1 MSAAGTVT
9 PTPVEAVRL
18 ADPYPFYAR
27 LVAER
32 PFAFDEALGAWVAAD
47 AAAVR
52 AVLGAGAL
60 RVRPVAEPVPAGI
73 AGTPAGEVFGE
84 LVRMTDG
91 AAAARLKGVV
101 AQALARADLGRAGAL
116 AARYTREALARG
128 GDVPCEELMF
138 GIPARVV
145 ATLSGLTE
153 GADREAAAAIGD
165 FVRCIPATAT
175 SADHRAA
182 ARAAVRLRE
191 LLGPPLTSAPAAS
204 AQDTACGPGPAGA
217 APDASPASGPTVPPG
232 PTGGREAGACGP
244 ADGSAPAPLRDS
256 RPGTGGG
263 TPGSGASASDAA
275 PAARPAAGRQ
285 GAAGTAAGLRA
296 ATGGGAPGVCPG
308 VHRGSVAGA
317 PYAAGRANGLLRELV
332 GAAERAGCTDPGP
345 LLSNAIGFLSQT
357 YDATAGLI
365 GNTLVALARG
375 ADAPDTGALVRE
387 VVRYD
392 APVQNTRRF
401 AAEPFTHAGSTV
413 EPGQQVLVV
422 LAAAN
427 RDPAV
432 NPDPHALSPG
442 RVNPAVF
449 TFGAGAHRCP
459 GGELATALAT
469 AVVGELRRAGW
480 STTTTPAYRPLANA
494 RIPLL

>member
-1 MSAAGTVT
+1 MTSTVH

-52 AVLGAGAL
+52 AVLGSGAL

-73 AGTPAGEVFGE
+73 AGTAAGEVFGE

-91 AAAARLKGVV
+91 AAAARLKGAV
-101 AQALARADLGRAGAL
+101 AGALARADLGRAAAL
-116 AARYTREALARG
+116 AARYTREALAQG
-128 GDVPCEELMF
+128 GEVPYEELMF
-138 GIPARVV
+138 GVPARVV
-145 ATLSGLTE
+145 AALSGLTD
-153 GADREAAAAIGD
+153 GADREAARAIGD
-165 FVRCIPATAT
+165 FVRCVPASAT
-175 SADHRAA
+175 QDDHRAA
-182 ARAAVRLRE
+182 VAAATRLRE
-191 LLGPPLTSAPAAS
+191 LLGPALTAAATAPAPEPATPPTPAPGPDSAPSPGLRAAPGRAPAA
-204 AQDTACGPGPAGA
+204 GNA
-217 APDASPASGPTVPPG
+217 AP
-232 PTGGREAGACGP
+232 GA
-244 ADGSAPAPLRDS
+244 R
-256 RPGTGGG
+256 
-263 TPGSGASASDAA
+263 PGSGPSSG
-275 PAARPAAGRQ
+275 PPSGP
-285 GAAGTAAGLRA
+285 AGTAAPAHA
-296 ATGGGAPGVCPG
+296 AASGPASTPGTSAGGFACV
-308 VHRGSVAGA
+308 A
-317 PYAAGRANGLLRELV
+317 PYPAGQANGLLRELV
-332 GAAERAGCTDPGP
+332 VAAERSGRPDPGP

-375 ADAPDTGALVRE
+375 ADTPDTGALVRE

-413 EPGQQVLVV
+413 EPGQQLLVL

-469 AVVGELRRAGW
+469 AVVTELRTAGW
-480 STTTTPAYRPLANA
+480 STTATPAYRPLANA

>member
-1 MSAAGTVT
+1 MTSTVPPAPV

-52 AVLGAGAL
+52 AVLGSGAL
-60 RVRPVAEPVPAGI
+60 RVRPVGEPVPAGI
-73 AGTPAGEVFGE
+73 AGTAAGEVFGD
-84 LVRMTDG
+84 LVRMRDG
-91 AAAARLKGVV
+91 AAAARLKGAV
-101 AQALARADLGRAGAL
+101 AEALAGAGLGHAAAL
-116 AARYTREALARG
+116 AARFTRELLAEG
-128 GDVPCEELMF
+128 GEPPYEELMF
-138 GIPARVV
+138 GVPARVV
-145 ATLSGLTE
+145 AVLCGLAD
-153 GADREAAAAIGD
+153 GADREAAAATAD
-165 FVRCIPATAT
+165 FVRCVPASAT
-175 SADHRAA
+175 RADHQAA
-182 ARAAVRLRE
+182 AQAATRLRT
-191 LLGPPLTSAPAAS
+191 LLGP
-204 AQDTACGPGPAGA
+204 
-217 APDASPASGPTVPPG
+217 
-232 PTGGREAGACGP
+232 
-244 ADGSAPAPLRDS
+244 
-256 RPGTGGG
+256 
-263 TPGSGASASDAA
+263 
-275 PAARPAAGRQ
+275 
-285 GAAGTAAGLRA
+285 
-296 ATGGGAPGVCPG
+296 
-308 VHRGSVAGA
+308 
-317 PYAAGRANGLLRELV
+317 AGRADGLLRELV
-332 GAAERAGCTDPGP
+332 RAAGRRGRTDPGP

-375 ADAPDTGALVRE
+375 ADAADTGALVRE
-387 VVRYD
+387 VARYD

-401 AAEPFTHAGSTV
+401 AAGAFTHAGATV
-413 EPGQQVLVV
+413 EPGQQVLVL

-427 RDPAV
+427 RDPVV

-469 AVVGELRRAGW
+469 AVVTELRTAGW
-480 STTTTPAYRPLANA
+480 SSTATPAYRPLANA

>member
-1 MSAAGTVT
+1 MNAPSTVD

-73 AGTPAGEVFGE
+73 AGTAAGEVFGE

-91 AAAARLKGVV
+91 AAAVRLKGVV
-101 AQALARADLGRAGAL
+101 AQALARADLGRAAAL
-116 AARYTREALARG
+116 AARFTGEALAG
-128 GDVPCEELMF
+128 GGEVPYGELMF
-138 GIPARVV
+138 GVPARVV
-145 ATLSGLTE
+145 AALSGLAD
-153 GADREAAAAIGD
+153 GADRAAARAIAD

-175 SADHRAA
+175 PADQRAA
-182 ARAAVRLRE
+182 AGAAVRLRE
-191 LLGPPLTSAPAAS
+191 LLGPSL
-204 AQDTACGPGPAGA
+204 
-217 APDASPASGPTVPPG
+217 
-232 PTGGREAGACGP
+232 
-244 ADGSAPAPLRDS
+244 
-256 RPGTGGG
+256 
-263 TPGSGASASDAA
+263 ASASAA
-275 PAARPAAGRQ
+275 PLGE
-285 GAAGTAAGLRA
+285 GDT
-296 ATGGGAPGVCPG
+296 
-308 VHRGSVAGA
+308 
-317 PYAAGRANGLLRELV
+317 ANGLLRELV
-332 GAAERAGCTDPGP
+332 AAAERSGWAHPGP

-375 ADAPDTGALVRE
+375 AGTPDTGALVRE
-387 VVRYD
+387 VVRHD

-401 AAEPFTHAGSTV
+401 AAGAFTHAGSTV
-413 EPGQQVLVV
+413 EPGQQVLVL

-432 NPDPHALSPG
+432 NPDPHTLSPG
-442 RVNPAVF
+442 RVNPTVF

-459 GGELATALAT
+459 GGELAAVLAT
-469 AVVGELRRAGW
+469 AVVDGVRRAGW
-480 STTTTPAYRPLANA
+480 STTATPAYRPLANA

>member
-1 MSAAGTVT
+1 MNAPSTVE

-73 AGTPAGEVFGE
+73 AGTAAGEVFGE

-91 AAAARLKGVV
+91 AAAVRLKGVV
-101 AQALARADLGRAGAL
+101 AQALARADLGRAAAL
-116 AARYTREALARG
+116 AARFTREALAG
-128 GDVPCEELMF
+128 GGEVPYEELMF
-138 GIPARVV
+138 GVPARVV
-145 ATLSGLTE
+145 AALSGLAD

-165 FVRCIPATAT
+165 FVRCIPA
-175 SADHRAA
+175 SAAEDDHRAA
-182 ARAAVRLRE
+182 ASAAARLRE
-191 LLGPPLTSAPAAS
+191 LLGPPLAAAS
-204 AQDTACGPGPAGA
+204 ATDAGSGAGVLPGARTGREGAAPAGA
-217 APDASPASGPTVPPG
+217 PAP
-232 PTGGREAGACGP
+232 AG
-244 ADGSAPAPLRDS
+244 GSAYP
-256 RPGTGGG
+256 
-263 TPGSGASASDAA
+263 
-275 PAARPAAGRQ
+275 
-285 GAAGTAAGLRA
+285 
-296 ATGGGAPGVCPG
+296 
-308 VHRGSVAGA
+308 
-317 PYAAGRANGLLRELV
+317 AGRANGLLRELV
-332 GAAERAGCTDPGP
+332 AAAERTGWEHAGP

-365 GNTLVALARG
+365 GNTLVALSRG
-375 ADAPDTGALVRE
+375 AGAPDTGALDTGALVRE

-392 APVQNTRRF
+392 APIQNTRRF
-401 AAEPFTHAGSTV
+401 AAGAFTHAGSTV
-413 EPGQQVLVV
+413 EPGQPVLVL

-432 NPDPHALSPG
+432 NPDPHTLSPG
-442 RVNPAVF
+442 RVNPTVF

-459 GGELATALAT
+459 GGELATVLAT
-469 AVVGELRRAGW
+469 AVVDGLRRAGW
-480 STTTTPAYRPLANA
+480 STSATPAYRPLANA

>member
-1 MSAAGTVT
+1 MTSTTSTTTTSTVE
-9 PTPVEAVRL
+9 PVTPVEAVRL
-18 ADPYPFYAR
+18 ADPYPYYAR

-52 AVLGAGAL
+52 AVLGSRAL
-60 RVRPVAEPVPAGI
+60 RVRPVAEPVPAGV
-73 AGTPAGEVFGE
+73 AGTAAGEVFGE

-101 AQALARADLGRAGAL
+101 AEALARADLGHAGEL
-116 AARYTREALARG
+116 AARFTREVLAEG
-128 GDVPCEELMF
+128 GEVPYEELMF
-138 GIPARVV
+138 GVPARVV
-145 ATLSGLTE
+145 AALSGLTD
-153 GADREAAAAIGD
+153 GADREAARAIAD

-175 SADHRAA
+175 PADHRAA
-182 ARAAVRLRE
+182 ARAATRLRE
-191 LLGPPLTSAPAAS
+191 LLAPPLTSAP
-204 AQDTACGPGPAGA
+204 PAPLPHATPATGA
-217 APDASPASGPTVPPG
+217 AP
-232 PTGGREAGACGP
+232 RF
-244 ADGSAPAPLRDS
+244 
-256 RPGTGGG
+256 
-263 TPGSGASASDAA
+263 
-275 PAARPAAGRQ
+275 
-285 GAAGTAAGLRA
+285 
-296 ATGGGAPGVCPG
+296 
-308 VHRGSVAGA
+308 
-317 PYAAGRANGLLRELV
+317 PYRAGRANGLLRELV
-332 GAAERAGCTDPGP
+332 AAAERSGWAHPGP

-375 ADAPDTGALVRE
+375 AGTPDTGALVRE

-413 EPGQQVLVV
+413 EPGQQLLVL

-432 NPDPHALSPG
+432 NPDPHVLSTE
-442 RVNPAVF
+442 RVNPLVF
-449 TFGAGAHRCP
+449 TFGAGAHLCP
-459 GGELATALAT
+459 GGELATVLAT
-469 AVVGELRRAGW
+469 AVVTELRRAGW
-480 STTTTPAYRPLANA
+480 STTATPAYRPLANA

>member
-1 MSAAGTVT
+1 MSTTTVSS
-9 PTPVEAVRL
+9 PVEAVRL
-18 ADPYPFYAR
+18 ADPYPYYAR

-32 PFAFDEALGAWVAAD
+32 PFAWDEALGAWVAAD

-52 AVLGAGAL
+52 AVLGSGAL

-101 AQALARADLGRAGAL
+101 AGALARADTAYAASL
-116 AARYTREALARG
+116 AARLTREVLAAG
-128 GDVPCEELMF
+128 GEVPYEELMF
-138 GIPARVV
+138 AVPARVV
-145 ATLSGLTE
+145 ATLSGLTD
-153 GADREAAAAIGD
+153 GASREAARAIGD
-165 FVRCIPATAT
+165 FVQCIPAAAT
-175 SADHRAA
+175 EDQY
-182 ARAAVRLRE
+182 
-191 LLGPPLTSAPAAS
+191 GAAS
-204 AQDTACGPGPAGA
+204 AAATRLRALLAPSLAEAQAPPSGA
-217 APDASPASGPTVPPG
+217 PASGPGVGARGARVPY
-232 PTGGREAGACGP
+232 
-244 ADGSAPAPLRDS
+244 SA
-256 RPGTGGG
+256 RPGQGLVRELVT
-263 TPGSGASASDAA
+263 
-275 PAARPAAGRQ
+275 AAGRD
-285 GAAGTAAGLRA
+285 GW
-296 ATGGGAPGVCPG
+296 P
-308 VHRGSVAGA
+308 H
-317 PYAAGRANGLLRELV
+317 
-332 GAAERAGCTDPGP
+332 PGP

-375 ADAPDTGALVRE
+375 ADGADTGALVRE
-387 VVRYD
+387 VVRHD
-392 APVQNTRRF
+392 APIQNTRRF

-413 EPGQQVLVV
+413 EPGQQVLVL

-432 NPDPHALSPG
+432 NPDPHALTPG

-459 GGELATALAT
+459 GGQLATALAA
-469 AVVGELRRAGW
+469 AVVTELRAAGLG
-480 STTTTPAYRPLANA
+480 TTATPAYRPLANA

>member
-1 MSAAGTVT
+1 MSTTAVSS
-9 PTPVEAVRL
+9 PVEAVRL
-18 ADPYPFYAR
+18 ADPYPYYAR

-32 PFAFDEALGAWVAAD
+32 PFAWDEALGAWVAAD

-52 AVLGAGAL
+52 AVLGSGAL

-101 AQALARADLGRAGAL
+101 AGALARADTAYAASL
-116 AARYTREALARG
+116 AARLTREVLAAG
-128 GDVPCEELMF
+128 GEAPYEELMF
-138 GIPARVV
+138 AVPARVV
-145 ATLSGLTE
+145 ATLSGLTD
-153 GADREAAAAIGD
+153 GASREAARAIGD
-165 FVRCIPATAT
+165 FVQCIPAAAT
-175 SADHRAA
+175 EDQY
-182 ARAAVRLRE
+182 
-191 LLGPPLTSAPAAS
+191 GAAS
-204 AQDTACGPGPAGA
+204 AAATRLRALLAPSLSEAQAPPPGTPAPGSGHPTPL
-217 APDASPASGPTVPPG
+217 APDASPASDGVSAPG
-232 PTGGREAGACGP
+232 T
-244 ADGSAPAPLRDS
+244 APAPA
-256 RPGTGGG
+256 PGAGC
-263 TPGSGASASDAA
+263 GSGAGAGGARVPYS
-275 PAARPAAGRQ
+275 ARPGQGLVRELVTAAGRD
-285 GAAGTAAGLRA
+285 AW
-296 ATGGGAPGVCPG
+296 P
-308 VHRGSVAGA
+308 H
-317 PYAAGRANGLLRELV
+317 
-332 GAAERAGCTDPGP
+332 PGP

-375 ADAPDTGALVRE
+375 ADGADTGALVRE
-387 VVRYD
+387 VVRHD
-392 APVQNTRRF
+392 APIQNTRRF

-413 EPGQQVLVV
+413 EPGQQVLVL

-432 NPDPHALSPG
+432 NPDPHALTPG

-459 GGELATALAT
+459 GGQLATALAA
-469 AVVGELRRAGW
+469 AVVTELRAAGLG
-480 STTTTPAYRPLANA
+480 TTATPAYRPLANA

>member
-1 MSAAGTVT
+1 MSATSTVE

-18 ADPYPFYAR
+18 ADPYPYYAR

-52 AVLGAGAL
+52 AVLGGGAL

-73 AGTPAGEVFGE
+73 AGTAAGEVFGE

-91 AAAARLKGVV
+91 PAAARLKGVV
-101 AQALARADLGRAGAL
+101 AEALARADLGQAGAL
-116 AARYTREALARG
+116 AARYTREELARG
-128 GDVPCEELMF
+128 GEVPYEELMF
-138 GIPARVV
+138 GVPARVV
-145 ATLSGLTE
+145 ATLSGLTD
-153 GADREAAAAIGD
+153 GADREAARAIGD
-165 FVRCIPATAT
+165 FVRCIPASAT
-175 SADHRAA
+175 QDDHRAA
-182 ARAAVRLRE
+182 AAAAVRLRE
-191 LLGPPLTSAPAAS
+191 LLGPPLAS
-204 AQDTACGPGPAGA
+204 ASA
-217 APDASPASGPTVPPG
+217 APVA
-232 PTGGREAGACGP
+232 GR
-244 ADGSAPAPLRDS
+244 APAPGRA
-256 RPGTGGG
+256 
-263 TPGSGASASDAA
+263 GASA
-275 PAARPAAGRQ
+275 
-285 GAAGTAAGLRA
+285 AGTGPDAGMPSP
-296 ATGGGAPGVCPG
+296 APSP
-308 VHRGSVAGA
+308 
-317 PYAAGRANGLLRELV
+317 AGRANGLLRELV
-332 GAAERAGCTDPGP
+332 AAAERAGWEHPGP

-375 ADAPDTGALVRE
+375 AGAPDTGALVRE

-401 AAEPFTHAGSTV
+401 AAEPFAHAGSTV
-413 EPGQQVLVV
+413 EPGQQVLVL

-432 NPDPHALSPG
+432 NPDPHTLSPG
-442 RVNPAVF
+442 RVNPVVF

-459 GGELATALAT
+459 GGGLATALAT
-469 AVVGELRRAGW
+469 AVVAELRAAGW
-480 STTTTPAYRPLANA
+480 STTATPAYRPLANA